1 MWTCPNFV
9 GVSVSCPKRKKR
21 AKRAKFLN
29 FFVFGCHFCFFRLFV
44 SLFTKKRKFFF
55 YSSKKKISTSFVCF
69 ARLWIYTHIKDHHH
83 GKFCDDDDRK
93 DDDAIVVLCILFVFV
108 AFISL
113 SLSLFF
119 LAWLKIFFTNRERE
133 STDFFFASSPS
144 IFKMWCLL
152 CVCLCR
158 ARKIKRTS
166 DWLRLCLCVLYTD
179 PKTFSLY

>member
-1 MWTCPNFV
+1 MN
-9 GVSVSCPKRKKR
+9 VSQFCRCFGLLSKAQKKS
-21 AKRAKFLN
+21 KKSKILN

-113 SLSLFF
+113 SLSLLSRVIEDF
-119 LAWLKIFFTNRERE
+119 LTNRERE
-133 STDFFFASSPS
+133 STDFFFDSFFPVN
-144 IFKMWCLL
+144 F
-152 CVCLCR
+152 
-158 ARKIKRTS
+158 
-166 DWLRLCLCVLYTD
+166 
-179 PKTFSLY
+179 